1 MFKKI
6 DQNAIGPTDK
16 KVRRIR
22 GPKEEKEEEVV
33 ISQKAKAEHAKDEL
47 TVSKEVLQFRNMRN
61 I

>member
-33 ISQKAKAEHAKDEL
+33 ISQKSKAEHAKDEL
-47 TVSKEVLQFRNMRN
+47 TVSKEVL
-61 I
+61 